1 MVIAAAIVVLLIG
14 TWLGSGEGANIC
26 NVDSSELEAC
36 RPAVTG
42 DNPPPPNEQCCTAL
56 HQVNLPCLC
65 QYKSK
70 LPSLRIDPKEAL
82 ALPAKCV
89 NHLTK
94 CESDVLQKGLKY
106 NNTVQDTV
114 PQTASISSLHP

>member
-1 MVIAAAIVVLLIG
+1 MGKCKRMVIAAAIMVLLIG

-42 DNPPPPNEQCCTAL
+42 DNPPPPDEQCCAAL

-70 LPSLRIDPKEAL
+70 LPSLQIDPKEAL
-82 ALPAKCV
+82 ALPAKC
-89 NHLTK
+89 
-94 CESDVLQKGLKY
+94 GIA
-106 NNTVQDTV
+106 NT
-114 PQTASISSLHP
+114 PHC